1 MTKTLSK
8 RRASFFLL
16 SGTRDEKI
24 FKQIDSAH
32 GHPPVRYD
40 VPLPMFLVP
49 LNNKI
54 SSILAKSDT
63 IKRKDFENP
72 TEKLIFETKLSQS
85 CLRRPGI
92 PPEG

>member
-1 MTKTLSK
+1 M
-8 RRASFFLL
+8 L

-40 VPLPMFLVP
+40 IPLSMFLVP

-72 TEKLIFETKLSQS
+72 IEKLIFETKLSQA